1 MITCN
6 FRISSILIST
16 MNYFEN
22 KKILLIICG
31 GISAYK
37 SLEIIR
43 LLKKNGSQVKTILT
57 KNAKEFVTPLSIS
70 SLSQEKVY
78 DDIFSV
84 ENEAEMDHISLSRWA
99 DAILVAPITA
109 NTISKVAS
117 GNAEDLAS
125 TVLLASNKQIFV
137 APAMNVRMWEHPSTR
152 ENILKLKNF
161 GYKIIGPEIGD
172 MACGEYGE
180 GKMTEPSEI
189 TNTLK
194 NYFSNIEKNKRFKAL
209 VTAGPTNEYIDP
221 VRFITNKSSGKQGY
235 EIAKCLRDNGFD
247 TTLISGKTSIK
258 TLDGVNFVSVETA
271 EEMFRET
278 LNNLPTDVAIFS
290 AAVSDFKV
298 KNYKKTKI
306 KKNEEINLEL
316 EKNIDILN
324 HISNHNSLRPKLTIG
339 FAAETNDISINAKKK
354 LNEKNCDWIV
364 ANNVSDQT
372 IGFESDFNKISIFY
386 KDKPEENFGKMS
398 KSLVAK
404 EIVKRVIQKI
414 N

>member
-1 MITCN
+1 
-6 FRISSILIST
+6 

-37 SLEIIR
+37 SLELIR
-43 LLKKNGSQVKTILT
+43 LFKKNGARVKTILT
-57 KNAKEFVTPLSIS
+57 KNAKEFVTPLSVS

-78 DDIFSV
+78 DDIFSA

-99 DAILVAPITA
+99 DAVLVAPITA

-125 TVLLASNKQIFV
+125 TVLLASNKQIFL
-137 APAMNVRMWEHPSTR
+137 APAMNVRMWEHPSTK
-152 ENILKLKNF
+152 ENILKLKSF

-180 GKMTEPSEI
+180 GKMTEPNEI
-189 TNTLK
+189 VNTLK
-194 NYFSNIEKNKRFKAL
+194 NYFSNLDKNKKLKAL
-209 VTAGPTNEYIDP
+209 VTAGPTSEYIDP

-258 TLDGVNFVSVETA
+258 PLDGVNFVSVETA
-271 EEMFRET
+271 EEMFKES

-298 KNYKKTKI
+298 KNYKSTKI
-306 KKNEEINLEL
+306 KKNEEFNLEL

-324 HISNHNSLRPKLTIG
+324 HISNHNSLRPKITIG
-339 FAAETNDISINAKKK
+339 FAAETNNLSTNAKEK
-354 LNEKNCDWIV
+354 LNEKNCDWVI
-364 ANNVSDQT
+364 ANDVSDQT
-372 IGFESDFNKISIFY
+372 IGFGSDFNKISIFY
-386 KDKPEENFGKMS
+386 KDKPEENFEKMS
-398 KSLVAK
+398 KSLVAE
-404 EIVKRVIQKI
+404 EIVKRIIQQI

>member
-1 MITCN
+1 
-6 FRISSILIST
+6 

-37 SLEIIR
+37 SLELIR
-43 LLKKNGSQVKTILT
+43 LFKKNGARVKTILT
-57 KNAKEFVTPLSIS
+57 KNAKEFVTPLSVS

-78 DDIFSV
+78 DDIFSA

-99 DAILVAPITA
+99 DAVLVAPITA

-125 TVLLASNKQIFV
+125 TVLLASNKQIFL
-137 APAMNVRMWEHPSTR
+137 APAMNVRMWEHPSTK
-152 ENILKLKNF
+152 ENILKLKSF

-180 GKMTEPSEI
+180 GKMTEPNEI
-189 TNTLK
+189 VNTLK
-194 NYFSNIEKNKRFKAL
+194 NYFSNLDKNKKLKAL

-258 TLDGVNFVSVETA
+258 PLDGVNFVSVETA
-271 EEMFRET
+271 EEMFKES

-298 KNYKKTKI
+298 KNYKSKKI
-306 KKNEEINLEL
+306 KKNEEFNLEL

-324 HISNHNSLRPKLTIG
+324 HISNHNSLRPKITIG
-339 FAAETNDISINAKKK
+339 FAAETNNVSINAKKK
-354 LNEKNCDWIV
+354 LNEKNCDWVI
-364 ANNVSDQT
+364 ANDVSDQT
-372 IGFESDFNKISIFY
+372 IGFGSDFNKISIFY
-386 KDKPEENFGKMS
+386 KDKPEENFEKMS
-398 KSLVAK
+398 KSLVAE
-404 EIVKRVIQKI
+404 EIVKRVIQQI

>member
-1 MITCN
+1 
-6 FRISSILIST
+6 

-37 SLEIIR
+37 SLELIR
-43 LLKKNGSQVKTILT
+43 LFKKNGARVKTILT
-57 KNAKEFVTPLSIS
+57 KNAKEFVTPLSVS

-78 DDIFSV
+78 DDIFSA

-99 DAILVAPITA
+99 DAVLVAPITA

-125 TVLLASNKQIFV
+125 TVLLASNKQIFL
-137 APAMNVRMWEHPSTR
+137 APAMNVRMWEHPSTK
-152 ENILKLKNF
+152 ENILKLKSF

-180 GKMTEPSEI
+180 GKMTEPNEI
-189 TNTLK
+189 VNTLK
-194 NYFSNIEKNKRFKAL
+194 NYFSNLDKNKKLKAL

-247 TTLISGKTSIK
+247 TTLISGKTNIK
-258 TLDGVNFVSVETA
+258 PLDGVNFVSVETA
-271 EEMFRET
+271 EEMFKES

-298 KNYKKTKI
+298 KNYKSTKI
-306 KKNEEINLEL
+306 KKNEEFNLEL

-324 HISNHNSLRPKLTIG
+324 HISNHNSLRPKITIG
-339 FAAETNDISINAKKK
+339 FAAETNNLSTNAKEK
-354 LNEKNCDWIV
+354 LNEKNCDWVI
-364 ANNVSDQT
+364 ANDVSDQT
-372 IGFESDFNKISIFY
+372 IGFGSDFNKISIFY
-386 KDKPEENFGKMS
+386 KDKPEENFEKMS
-398 KSLVAK
+398 KSLVAE
-404 EIVKRVIQKI
+404 EIVKRVIQQI